1 MHSLL
6 QNVVPGSQARSIQYS
21 MKQFV
26 HNTQYRSISAYYLSG
41 TASES
46 VLNQAVVPI
55 VAQSVCKK
63 PDWYGDRV
71 FDVQFCAGY
80 EQGIVDSCTVRRLP
94 KEHHRLPTITY
105 MLSLNLKRN
114 KSNGFGAM
122 HLKYFIK
129 TNHVQLK
136 SRKSR
141 HWFTQ
146 NTS

>member
-1 MHSLL
+1 MGLCTRCFRML
-6 QNVVPGSQARSIQYS
+6 YPALKLAPCNS

-26 HNTQYRSISAYYLSG
+26 HNTQHRSISAYYLSG

-94 KEHHRLPTITY
+94 NEHHRLPTITY
-105 MLSLNLKRN
+105 MLYLNLN
-114 KSNGFGAM
+114 SILNSMNIG
-122 HLKYFIK
+122 
-129 TNHVQLK
+129 
-136 SRKSR
+136 
-141 HWFTQ
+141 
-146 NTS
+146 